1 MERQSHDTDPF
12 AIGQMAI
19 LKAAISAP
27 RLAGEDFMPRTRS
40 VVEAMT
46 TKRLV
51 LRQPHATEGSA
62 VLHLLSSL
70 PSAAI
75 EDAIPSIVPHRH
87 WALVVRALRKAT
99 PKIVL
104 LVIARKRY
112 PSPLI
117 GLAMLAA
124 ATEGQ
129 AKLGLALAPRYQ
141 GRGYGLEALHALVHY
156 GWKSG
161 EYSTLIG
168 ECTVSNRP
176 AQALMRRAGMT
187 LRYRLKMEMPDGS
200 PRVILGFVVERQLPI
215 HPSQETS

>member
-1 MERQSHDTDPF
+1 
-12 AIGQMAI
+12 
-19 LKAAISAP
+19 
-27 RLAGEDFMPRTRS
+27 MPRTRP
-40 VVEAMT
+40 VVEAIST
-46 TKRLV
+46 ERLV
-51 LRQPHATEGSA
+51 LRPPHATEGSA
-62 VLHLLSSL
+62 VLRLLSSL

-75 EDAIPSIVPHRH
+75 EDAMPSIAPHRH
-87 WALVVRALRKAT
+87 WALVVRALRKTT

-104 LVIARKRY
+104 LVIVRKRY

-124 ATEGQ
+124 VHECQ
-129 AKLGLALAPRYQ
+129 AKLGLALAPRFQ
-141 GRGYGLEALHALVHY
+141 GRGYGQEALQALVHY

-161 EYSTLIG
+161 EYTTLIG

-200 PRVILGFVVERQLPI
+200 PRVILGFVMERQSPI